1 MTMQFSA
8 YQIESMLDDYQQK
21 NFPSERSASENL
33 SFSEEAIIEAREH
46 FTTST
51 KRTSIW
57 KSPKEIIELIEDKN
71 EYDPVVDFVQQSRA
85 GRFVDPVYVPE
96 NSPPTFSLVTD
107 YSKNAHKGLEEEQEI
122 MESEIVEKE
131 ISRSKLVS
139 GKDRIKD
146 KVSVN
151 EAVSEKDFS
160 HFDQIKISINEGD
173 TKANISNK
181 SEKDIVKAV
190 AKENIPEKLVKDE
203 IDLTKSKK
211 KRLTDSAAKMFE
223 NIEEDELDE
232 ELEFDEKKELHDE
245 YDADN
250 DVVFGDGQIDSNS
263 IREFVKNFPDSAIK
277 FMFRKNLDGRNL
289 PVEYEEI
296 YINWEKRGLS
306 RGRLKNYLFKLMK
319 WDNFPDIPIL
329 GVVQILK
336 ERQYDL
342 KDKKK

>member
-8 YQIESMLDDYQQK
+8 YQIESMLDDYQQE
-21 NFPSERSASENL
+21 NFPSERFVSENL
-33 SFSEEAIIEAREH
+33 SLSEEAITEAREH
-46 FTTST
+46 FNTSK

-57 KSPKEIIELIEDKN
+57 KSPKEIVELIEDKH

-107 YSKNAHKGLEEEQEI
+107 YSKHARKGTEEKQEI
-122 MESEIVEKE
+122 MGSEIVEKNLSHSNL
-131 ISRSKLVS
+131 IS
-139 GKDRIKD
+139 GKAKIKD
-146 KVSVN
+146 KVSLN
-151 EAVSEKDFS
+151 EAVSEKDLTN
-160 HFDQIKISINEGD
+160 FDQAKISINEGD
-173 TKANISNK
+173 TEANISNK
-181 SEKDIVKAV
+181 SETDFFKAQ
-190 AKENIPEKLVKDE
+190 AKGNIPEKLVEDL

-211 KRLTDSAAKMFE
+211 KRQTDSAAKMYE
-223 NIEEDELDE
+223 NIEEDGMDE
-232 ELEFDEKKELHDE
+232 EFEFDEKRLYEED
-245 YDADN
+245 DADN

-263 IREFVKNFPDSAIK
+263 IREFVKNFPDSTIK

-296 YINWEKRGLS
+296 YFNWEKRGLS

-319 WDNFPDIPIL
+319 WENFPDIPIL
-329 GVVQILK
+329 EVVQIIK
-336 ERQYDL
+336 DRQYDL